1 MRVKKELHRIIENSS
16 TELAVEEV
24 LHLFSVSKRYSLD
37 YLDEFE
43 NELHT
48 EIWAKDQNEALD
60 ELRKIE
66 PKATYIFISRL

>member
-1 MRVKKELHRIIENSS
+1 MRVKKELHSIIENSS

-43 NELHT
+43 KELRA
-48 EIWAKDQNEALD
+48 EIWAKDQDEALD

>member
-1 MRVKKELHRIIENSS
+1 MRVKKELHMIIENSS

-24 LHLFSVSKRYSLD
+24 LHLFSVSKRYSLN

-48 EIWAKDQNEALD
+48 EIWAKDQDKALY